1 MISTG
6 LEIFTKKTTGFDIG
20 QRLSKE
26 KIISKVEIKFYRC
39 CMDKTEKIVFQTLS
53 FRIVCG
59 DDWIVLNV
67 SMTV

>member
-39 CMDKTEKIVFQTLS
+39 CMDKTEKIVFQIKL
-53 FRIVCG
+53 
-59 DDWIVLNV
+59 
-67 SMTV
+67 